1 MMLNYA
7 ETMHSAVSERRLPA
21 CVRDALADARAS
33 RPGAQLTCI
42 SFHTRENGREI
53 ARLGPPEALFD
64 ACTNPAASTRLRPKD
79 VLVLT
84 VTTTETTFASVRTLT
99 HVLIVVVEQRSPLRI
114 V

>member
-1 MMLNYA
+1 MLNHA
-7 ETMHSAVSERRLPA
+7 ETIHASVSERRLPA
-21 CVRDALADARAS
+21 SVRDALADARAS

-42 SFHTRENGREI
+42 SFHTRKNGVEI

-64 ACTNPAASTRLRPKD
+64 ACTTPAASSRLRPKD

-84 VTTTETTFASVRTLT
+84 VTTTETTFAAVRTLT
-99 HVLIVVVEQRSPLRI
+99 HVLVAVVEQRSPLRI